1 MERDTAH
8 LGARRRAS
16 QTSRKIVLAVS
27 CLLGASIFFVAD
39 SYWPDGGV
47 VHESIEWVGIALI
60 SICVLGRTWCTLYIG
75 KRKNYELV
83 QDGPYSVVRHP
94 LYVFSIIGAIG
105 VGAQAGGF
113 TAALVGGFLTWAVFL
128 RMSQVEED
136 NMITMFGARY
146 FEYMMRVP
154 RFKPNFSLYHSRKS
168 LEVFPRQIAVTF
180 FDAAIFFLAVPVME
194 VFDYLHDAGILPTLF
209 YLP

>member
-1 MERDTAH
+1 MKHDTVQIAV
-8 LGARRRAS
+8 RAS
-16 QTSRKIVLAVS
+16 QTSRKIILAIS
-27 CLLGASIFFVAD
+27 CLLGISIFFIAD

-75 KRKNYELV
+75 NRKNYELI

-94 LYVFSIIGAIG
+94 LYLFSIVGAIG

-136 NMITMFGARY
+136 AMLDAFGALLHARQA
-146 FEYMMRVP
+146 E
-154 RFKPNFSLYHSRKS
+154 SR
-168 LEVFPRQIAVTF
+168 P
-180 FDAAIFFLAVPVME
+180 
-194 VFDYLHDAGILPTLF
+194 GPTSGRRSCSAMTRSGTRTRSSTSCTSR
-209 YLP
+209 PSTTRPTTAWATSQV